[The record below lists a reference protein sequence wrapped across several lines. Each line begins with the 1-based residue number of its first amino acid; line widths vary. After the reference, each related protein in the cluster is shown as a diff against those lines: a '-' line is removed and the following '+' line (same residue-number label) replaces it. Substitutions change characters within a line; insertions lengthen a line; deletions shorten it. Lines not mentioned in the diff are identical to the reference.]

1 MSLAEN
7 QALGRQKNKLLRYR
21 DVLDVYL
28 KHKEY
33 DTPDTVIWRKHI
45 YPRFH
50 ISRRTLYTILAT
62 PVRKELKK
70 IKAIEDSQL
79 KLFPAS

>member
-1 MSLAEN
+1 MSLSSN

-21 DVLDVYL
+21 DILDVYL
-28 KHKEY
+28 EHKEY
-33 DTPDTVIWRKHI
+33 DTPDTVIWRKYI

-62 PVRKELKK
+62 PVRKELNK
-70 IKAIEDSQL
+70 IQAIQD
-79 KLFPAS
+79 A